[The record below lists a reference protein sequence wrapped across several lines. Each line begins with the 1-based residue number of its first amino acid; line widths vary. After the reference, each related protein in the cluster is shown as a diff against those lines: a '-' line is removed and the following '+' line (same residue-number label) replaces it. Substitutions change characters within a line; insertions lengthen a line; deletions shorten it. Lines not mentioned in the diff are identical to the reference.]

1 MMRNGRQSPSR
12 RSEKARLKMKMFL
25 AVLIFLFLSTA
36 DMTTELLTTAI

>member
-36 DMTTELLTTAI
+36 DMTTELLTTAM